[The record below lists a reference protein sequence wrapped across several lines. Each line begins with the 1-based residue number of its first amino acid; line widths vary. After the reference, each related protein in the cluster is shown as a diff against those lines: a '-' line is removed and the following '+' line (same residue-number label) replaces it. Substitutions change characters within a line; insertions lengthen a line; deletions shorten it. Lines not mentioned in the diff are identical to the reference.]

1 MSRKAKNQGTIDLDL
16 SEAKDLPPG
25 KYLVSWLSYDAEM
38 VEETEDGKFKYS
50 MACYVEVLAI
60 DGPDGGDGVIA
71 GDCTPWRYTVRVTE
85 TAESQRGF
93 HFMLKM
99 ICPSREFTTP
109 KQFVSSLDDLHAND
123 DIKTNPFWLT
133 VRRDEE
139 SISDYIYGFKALGDD
154 LRAVLLMNAKLRA
167 GAVFI
172 GEWNLTL
179 PDGSPHRIKITESSL
194 YHLTRCH
201 KEVIRTATNRPD
213 FKNDIATYNAH
224 AGIDKEYV
232 RRQERRRKA
241 YAKSQGMAYVPLTT
255 FIENVL
261 RPKFDNA
268 INGGAGPVL
277 DG

>member
-1 MSRKAKNQGTIDLDL
+1 MNGKKAKNQGTYLI
-16 SEAKDLPPG
+16 SSKAKDLPPG
-25 KYLVSWLSYDAEM
+25 KYLVSWLNYDAEM
-38 VEETEDGKFKYS
+38 VEETEDGKFKCS
-50 MACYVEVLAI
+50 IACYVEVLAI
-60 DGPDGGDGVIA
+60 EGPDGGDGVIA
-71 GDCTPWRYTVRVTE
+71 GDCTPWRYTLRMTE

-93 HFMLKM
+93 RFMLKM
-99 ICPSREFTTP
+99 ICPSREFTSP
-109 KQFVSSLDDLHAND
+109 RQFQSSLDDD

-133 VRRDEE
+133 VQRDEGD
-139 SISDYIYGFKALGDD
+139 ISDYILSFKALGDD
-154 LRAVLLMNAKLRA
+154 LRAILLMNAKLRA

-179 PDGSPHRIKITESSL
+179 PEGSPHRIKITESSL

-201 KEVIRTATNRPD
+201 KEVIRTATSRPE